1 MHFYE
6 CSLYRSFLALFTSC
20 KRWCLILF
28 FFFFL
33 IYIVKDHIWWFL
45 YISTRLLR
53 GGGGRMGNKSD
64 AFMNLKRKKKQLV
77 LQRICWWFIT
87 SRAKPKCLLCFLTA
101 ILIMERGRSGFLS
114 PLLQQISLGL
124 ASVLQSLYTA
134 LTAKKMQADINV
146 MIPLTWITSGL
157 LILAQ
162 LVKNRNKLAQRRV
175 ARLTISCCVHSKC
188 HFVFS
193 AVPSREGDRASI

>member
-1 MHFYE
+1 MIF
-6 CSLYRSFLALFTSC
+6 
-20 KRWCLILF
+20 
-28 FFFFL
+28 
-33 IYIVKDHIWWFL
+33 IYID
-45 YISTRLLR
+45 STVT
-53 GGGGRMGNKSD
+53 GWGGRMGNKSD

-114 PLLQQISLGL
+114 PLLQRISLGL